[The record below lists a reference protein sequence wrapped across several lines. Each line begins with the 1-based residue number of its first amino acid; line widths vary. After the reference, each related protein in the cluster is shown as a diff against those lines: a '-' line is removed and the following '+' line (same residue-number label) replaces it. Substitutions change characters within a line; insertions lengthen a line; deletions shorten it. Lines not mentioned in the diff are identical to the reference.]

1 MVMRWRRPAA
11 DGGAE
16 IADVVGVLEAAD
28 DSSFTVRKAAGDLV
42 VIARER
48 ALAGKTVPAG
58 ARAASSE
65 PDTGNLQP
73 ARK

>member
-48 ALAGKTVPAG
+48 ALGREDF
-58 ARAASSE
+58 ARGR
-65 PDTGNLQP
+65 PP
-73 ARK
+73 RKQ